1 MLDLNGRRVFQLFRF
16 DELGAPILF
25 APLLRGIADMDHA
38 LIRSVSTYEVH
49 ALATP
54 QVKRSL
60 PLRQSDA
67 AAFRKTSV
75 IGVRG

>member
-1 MLDLNGRRVFQLFRF
+1 
-16 DELGAPILF
+16 
-25 APLLRGIADMDHA
+25 MDCA